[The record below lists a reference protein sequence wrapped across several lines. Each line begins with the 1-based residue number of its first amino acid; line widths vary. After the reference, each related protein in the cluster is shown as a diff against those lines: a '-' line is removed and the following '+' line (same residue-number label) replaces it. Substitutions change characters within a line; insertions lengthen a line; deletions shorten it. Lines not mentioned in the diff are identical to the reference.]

1 MKVVVVVSQN
11 EGFVRNIHVLC
22 NIGCT
27 DNNWQG
33 GSGISCMVH
42 ALFVSLCLC
51 FCFFNFHLLMGLSSD
66 NYLVKLK
73 NFVRFSQSTQ
83 LNKRL

>member
-1 MKVVVVVSQN
+1 MKLLSETFTFSAILVAQIITGREAV
-11 EGFVRNIHVLC
+11 
-22 NIGCT
+22 
-27 DNNWQG
+27 
-33 GSGISCMVH
+33 
-42 ALFVSLCLC
+42 ALVAWFMLCLFLC
-51 FCFFNFHLLMGLSSD
+51 VCVFVFLTLLMGLSSD

>member
-1 MKVVVVVSQN
+1 MKLLSETFTFSAILVAQIITGREAVALVAW
-11 EGFVRNIHVLC
+11 F
-22 NIGCT
+22 
-27 DNNWQG
+27 
-33 GSGISCMVH
+33 M
-42 ALFVSLCLC
+42 LFVSLCLC